1 MSYEFSETY
10 WSDYNQFLL
19 LVKQIL
25 DKNECQKQFESP
37 SLLIETWKE
46 IVDSGHNYS
55 FSVYDWQTD
64 ISIRNLIEL
73 ILNEESIKKIE
84 YFYSPD
90 FRKLLVI
97 ILNNLLKCL

>member
-10 WSDYNQFLL
+10 WTDYNQFLL

-25 DKNECQKQFESP
+25 ENNDYQKQFDSP
-37 SLLIETWKE
+37 SFLIESWKE
-46 IVDSGHNYS
+46 IVESGNKYS
-55 FSVYDWQTD
+55 FSVYDWQND

-84 YFYSPD
+84 FFILIS
-90 FRKLLVI
+90 KL
-97 ILNNLLKCL
+97 K